1 MRGRSAPAQAPA
13 GAVAPVGARAVP
25 RGCRARSRRLPQGGL
40 PRASRRRSLQELVL
54 AGNSCPCADPGTQQ
68 RFQPLPRQSALR
80 VLCLSCVCFFF
91 FPPISAVRVEARA
104 GRNGPTPQH
113 SVSRCPET
121 RTPLTKGCASQP
133 AASLPWSG
141 RFGTARQT
149 SGLPA
154 ISTLLDTITKRKASQ
169 KPQRAR
175 PSSPALPSQPAPCP
189 PCNRACAV
197 AKLKCFHTLSLPNVQ
212 QSTSLDAV
220 CLLDPLLLGVTH
232 LSSVAGEDP

>member
-1 MRGRSAPAQAPA
+1 MPCPQPPPASGRASEGLAAPVSTGAGPGGKQLSVCGPGHAAAVSAPAASVSFK
-13 GAVAPVGARAVP
+13 GFVP
-25 RGCRARSRRLPQGGL
+25 FVC
-40 PRASRRRSLQELVL
+40 VL
-54 AGNSCPCADPGTQQ
+54 
-68 RFQPLPRQSALR
+68 
-80 VLCLSCVCFFF
+80 FFF
-91 FPPISAVRVEARA
+91 FHQSQLSALKHALDEMGRLHNTAFLGAPSVR
-104 GRNGPTPQH
+104 TD
-113 SVSRCPET
+113 RCQS
-121 RTPLTKGCASQP
+121 PLTKGCASQP

-197 AKLKCFHTLSLPNVQ
+197 AKLKCFHTLSLPNIQ